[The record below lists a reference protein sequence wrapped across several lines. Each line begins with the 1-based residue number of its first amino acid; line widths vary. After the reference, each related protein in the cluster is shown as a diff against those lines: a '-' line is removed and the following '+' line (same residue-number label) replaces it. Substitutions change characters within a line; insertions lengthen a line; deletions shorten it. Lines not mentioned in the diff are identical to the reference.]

1 MGHDGPHRCST
12 FLMSYFQDE
21 ICGQSFFKVLLK
33 PSCCDMLQL
42 NDFVDIYLLSKVA
55 KV

>member
-1 MGHDGPHRCST
+1 MSHDGPHRCST
-12 FLMSYFQDE
+12 FLMSCFQDA

>member
-12 FLMSYFQDE
+12 FLMSYLQDA